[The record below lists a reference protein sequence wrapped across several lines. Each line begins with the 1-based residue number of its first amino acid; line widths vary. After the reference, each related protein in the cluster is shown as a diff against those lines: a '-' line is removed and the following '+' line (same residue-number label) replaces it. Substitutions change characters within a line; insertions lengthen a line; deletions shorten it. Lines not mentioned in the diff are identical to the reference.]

1 MARRLV
7 GPVLLVLAVSAGA
20 ALAVEPDEVLKDPA
34 LETRARALSAELR
47 CMVCQNQSI
56 DDLEAPLA
64 KDLRI
69 LVRERLAAGDSDG
82 QVKDFLTARY
92 GDFVLL
98 KPPFGWRTAIAWLGP
113 FAIVLAGLAAFLLR
127 RRRSSADAIPLTAQE
142 ASELERLVDTRIRPI
157 VRGAILGGGHGSGE
171 NAAIIAR
178 LASMLARHFGPRD
191 RASRITLSRST
202 ACSVPTKQSMR
213 SFA

>member
-7 GPVLLVLAVSAGA
+7 APVLLVLAVSAGA

-56 DDLEAPLA
+56 DDSEAPLA

-69 LVRERLAAGDSDG
+69 LVRERLAAGDSDD

-98 KPPFGWRTAIAWLGP
+98 KPPFAWRTAIAWLGP
-113 FAIVLAGLAAFLLR
+113 FAIVLGGLAAFLLR
-127 RRRSSADAIPLTAQE
+127 RRRSPADVIPLTAQE
-142 ASELERLVDTRIRPI
+142 ASELERLVDTEN
-157 VRGAILGGGHGSGE
+157 SG
-171 NAAIIAR
+171 R
-178 LASMLARHFGPRD
+178 
-191 RASRITLSRST
+191 
-202 ACSVPTKQSMR
+202 
-213 SFA
+213 